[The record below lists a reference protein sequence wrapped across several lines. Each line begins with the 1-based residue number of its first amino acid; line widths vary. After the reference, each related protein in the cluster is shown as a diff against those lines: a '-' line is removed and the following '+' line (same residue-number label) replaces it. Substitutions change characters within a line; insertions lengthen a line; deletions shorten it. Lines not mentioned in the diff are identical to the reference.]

1 MNGLEWKLIRLGW
14 IDNQK
19 TVGDVVCSRFALPF
33 YEVKRWEDK
42 ADDWNWIAGDS
53 VVLISPQAQS

>member
-1 MNGLEWKLIRLGW
+1 MDGLEWELIRLRW

-19 TVGDVVCSRFALPF
+19 TVGDVVCSRFASPF
-33 YEVKRWEDK
+33 SEVWKGEDK